1 MNSIEKSLEFSSE
14 KENSFLGFNAAVY
27 ETLKETYNDKYE
39 YILPEITF
47 DKSLEINDNFGYLN
61 YQVNIKAQNY

>member
-27 ETLKETYNDKYE
+27 ETLKKHNDKYE

-47 DKSLEINDNFGYLN
+47 DK
-61 YQVNIKAQNY
+61 A